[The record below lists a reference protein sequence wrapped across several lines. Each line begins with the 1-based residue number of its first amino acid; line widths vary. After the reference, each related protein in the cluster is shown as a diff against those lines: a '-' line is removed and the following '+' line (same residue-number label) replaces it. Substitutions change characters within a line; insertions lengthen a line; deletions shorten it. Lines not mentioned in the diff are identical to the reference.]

1 MKTTKNTKAKKIDQ
15 AAMNEPIIEW
25 IFRDCPEEDRAAEDF
40 PGGITFAEAYESL
53 KAGWGLGA
61 AENCETALREKV
73 WKRLAEIVEEPE
85 SRRGVLVVVV
95 ALSRRVRPL
104 LQLSHVPLLEETG
117 EMRL

>member
-53 KAGWGLGA
+53 KAGWGLGG

-73 WKRLAEIVEEPE
+73 WRGLAEILGENVDALADFAEECANARE
-85 SRRGVLVVVV
+85 RRE
-95 ALSRRVRPL
+95 ARR
-104 LQLSHVPLLEETG
+104 
-117 EMRL
+117 

>member
-73 WKRLAEIVEEPE
+73 WKRLAEILGENVDALADLAEECAKARE
-85 SRRGVLVVVV
+85 CRMAGC
-95 ALSRRVRPL
+95 
-104 LQLSHVPLLEETG
+104 
-117 EMRL
+117 